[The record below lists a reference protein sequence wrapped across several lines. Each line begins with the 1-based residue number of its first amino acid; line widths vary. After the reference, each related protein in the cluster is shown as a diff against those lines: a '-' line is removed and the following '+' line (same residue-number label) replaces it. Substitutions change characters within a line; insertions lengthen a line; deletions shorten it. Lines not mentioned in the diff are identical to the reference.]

1 MDLKYSKI
9 VNRELKKASMLLY
22 GELGE
27 SSGMVNGHY
36 FADELNWLSK
46 NYDEIT
52 IRINSDGGYISHGLS
67 IFSQMITSPA
77 TIIVQV
83 DGVAASMAA
92 VLLAAADKVV
102 ILDYARVMIHSPYYV
117 DENNEMVSKLSDSN
131 KKALQTLKTMLI
143 MMLSKR
149 GILPTDAG
157 KMMTTADNW
166 FTAQEAVDAKLA
178 DEIVTTGKIVE
189 MASLDLKSL
198 VARVKQETIINPKTF
213 DMNKLIA
220 KFQLPEAS
228 TEDAVLG
235 AIDKLETNH
244 TTALNKLKDDNK
256 KLVDKL
262 ISVAK
267 LSGNVTE
274 ENEAGFRKL
283 AETDPELFTQMVNV
297 KKEDLTAGQTRV
309 SDFIDKLAGLVGDG
323 SGKAKDAHNW
333 DWYQKN
339 DPAALNSMR
348 NSDPTKYNKLKAE
361 YESSFENK

>member
-1 MDLKYSKI
+1 M
-9 VNRELKKASMLLY
+9 
-22 GELGE
+22 
-27 SSGMVNGHY
+27 
-36 FADELNWLSK
+36 NWLSK

-92 VLLAAADKVV
+92 VLLAGADKVM

-131 KKALQTLKTMLI
+131 KKALQTLKTMLV

-149 GILPTDAG
+149 GILPVDAG

-178 DEIVTTGKIVE
+178 DEIVTTGKLVE
-189 MASLDLKSL
+189 MATLDLKSL
-198 VARVKQETIINPKTF
+198 VARVKEETFINPKTF

-228 TEDAVLG
+228 TEDVVLEAVN
-235 AIDKLETNH
+235 KLETNH

-267 LSGNVTE
+267 LSGAVTE

-297 KKEDLTAGQTRV
+297 KKEDLAGSQTRV
-309 SDFIDKLAGLVGDG
+309 SDFINKLAGLVDG
-323 SGKAKDAHNW
+323 KTEPKDEKTW
-333 DWYQKN
+333 DWYQRN
-339 DPAALNSMR
+339 DPCRCDASAFPEGQGRTHRDDDRKRKRKQGRHAAQRYSG
-348 NSDPTKYNKLKAE
+348 
-361 YESSFENK
+361 